1 MRLRRPA
8 TADTVRREAHRAFRV
23 RPSRAP
29 ALPGALDRGDRLVRR
44 GVRGSLRRR
53 IVRTRAC
60 CSSCRGG
67 ADLPRRRASVSHD
80 DVRRL
85 DVDRARLPRR
95 PDRPDRGP
103 ALVVALRRRGRHR
116 PAEQVDRPLP
126 RWRARSRPRSDRA
139 TAGAPARSCGRAP
152 PSRWLSGCR
161 TSLGQAEHDWPFL
174 EMASALHDEGV
185 QDANSFLFV
194 PLQFLYMGPIAA
206 PIWIAGLRGFFRD
219 LEVRS
224 YRFLGWAFLILAVG
238 FIAISAKPYFLAPLY
253 VPLLGAGAVARF
265 RRGGHQAVRRAGLPA
280 PEASSSA
287 ARGFAAPPMTDR
299 PTPPTCCL
307 LVRAS
312 SPKEIRW
319 PRPRPPP
326 CRRPTSLGS
335 TDG

>member
-1 MRLRRPA
+1 MAASAIRDLNAACISAGTEAWRATDPPTRTASPTRRRVRTHRVDQRSSRLDPLRCLDRPRRRRVTARAERALRLPPRRAVLHRGGRAPCMRLRRPA

-126 RWRARSRPRSDRA
+126 RWRARSRPRSD
-139 TAGAPARSCGRAP
+139 
-152 PSRWLSGCR
+152 
-161 TSLGQAEHDWPFL
+161 
-174 EMASALHDEGV
+174 
-185 QDANSFLFV
+185 
-194 PLQFLYMGPIAA
+194 
-206 PIWIAGLRGFFRD
+206 
-219 LEVRS
+219 
-224 YRFLGWAFLILAVG
+224 
-238 FIAISAKPYFLAPLY
+238 
-253 VPLLGAGAVARF
+253 
-265 RRGGHQAVRRAGLPA
+265 
-280 PEASSSA
+280 
-287 ARGFAAPPMTDR
+287 
-299 PTPPTCCL
+299 
-307 LVRAS
+307 
-312 SPKEIRW
+312 
-319 PRPRPPP
+319 
-326 CRRPTSLGS
+326 
-335 TDG
+335 